1 MTVED
6 NTVFMIGIKGEVY
19 PSTKEKFEKGYHA
32 IDERYDLTEHALR
45 ADYIPTIRNRLDGS
59 AREIIEFA
67 KLCMPT
73 GETHIHARM
82 LTGMVKVFTF
92 WDREKYML
100 GKPGDFLAVRCDD
113 RHDIFVVERDIF
125 YKSYE
130 EIEEM

>member
-1 MTVED
+1 M
-6 NTVFMIGIKGEVY
+6 
-19 PSTKEKFEKGYHA
+19 A
-32 IDERYDLTEHALR
+32 IFPEEL
-45 ADYIPTIRNRLDGS
+45 ILDWTTTL